1 MKDNQ
6 IVYIH
11 PGSVID
17 GKPQWVSVALKIFVT
32 MFVFA
37 YSPLKHHFVPP
48 KQVLFEEF
56 ALTSKNYIRT
66 CTTTR
71 GEWLVDMA
79 PHYFYLENFPE
90 CEAKDELMLEYK
102 KKMRR

>member
-1 MKDNQ
+1 VKDNQ

-17 GKPQWVSVALKIFVT
+17 GKPQWVSVLSRDLTYVC
-32 MFVFA
+32 FA
-37 YSPLKHHFVPP
+37 YFPLKHRISST

-79 PHYFYLENFPE
+79 PHYFDLENFPE